1 MKEKLKDW
9 KIIKS
14 IGKDKFVCINKCII
28 GLKLLLR
35 LKYILG
41 NIRNWCFLK
50 LIEENRLE
58 LFLWYLKKKEIK
70 VIWIC
75 FKYI

>member
-28 GLKLLLR
+28 CLKLLLR

-50 LIEENRLE
+50 
-58 LFLWYLKKKEIK
+58 WLKRIDWNCFCGIWKKRN
-70 VIWIC
+70 
-75 FKYI
+75 

>member
-28 GLKLLLR
+28 CLKLLLR

-41 NIRNWCFLK
+41 NIRN
-50 LIEENRLE
+50 
-58 LFLWYLKKKEIK
+58 
-70 VIWIC
+70 
-75 FKYI
+75 